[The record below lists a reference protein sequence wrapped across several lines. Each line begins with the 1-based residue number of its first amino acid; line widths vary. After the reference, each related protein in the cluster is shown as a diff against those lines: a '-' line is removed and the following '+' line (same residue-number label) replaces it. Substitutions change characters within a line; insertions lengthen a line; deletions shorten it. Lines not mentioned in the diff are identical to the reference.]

1 MMIKKT
7 KTAKDKKQK
16 PAKISV
22 EDLLGEVLA
31 RFDVIGEKLDTL
43 LTKSSAILSTVG
55 TEKDPGFK
63 TEATV
68 TKKFPIPRDNG
79 PRERKMH
86 KAVCAECNADCEV
99 PFVPRPDR
107 PVYCKSCYS
116 GRRNAN
122 NTQNI
127 PNRDEIV
134 AEIARTFQIDVT
146 APPKAQ
152 KAKSK
157 KPTAKVSKVAKSSG
171 GKKTKAKKT
180 KSKK

>member
-1 MMIKKT
+1 MAKKT
-7 KTAKDKKQK
+7 KLARGKKQR
-16 PAKISV
+16 PEKISA
-22 EDLLGEVLA
+22 EDLLKEVLA
-31 RFDVIGEKLDTL
+31 RFDVMGEKLDTL
-43 LTKSSAILSTVG
+43 LTKSAAILSTVG

-68 TKKFPIPRDNG
+68 TKKFTIPQDKD

-122 NTQNI
+122 NPKNI

-134 AEIARTFQIDVT
+134 AEIAKTFQIDI
-146 APPKAQ
+146 
-152 KAKSK
+152 
-157 KPTAKVSKVAKSSG
+157 
-171 GKKTKAKKT
+171 
-180 KSKK
+180 